1 MYGRHRKQLG
11 GSVLGLILT
20 LVVIGIG
27 AYIGVQYVP
36 QRIEISAVDSILED
50 IRQDFLTT
58 PVSSVHDIQQSL
70 DRHLN
75 INEMNDMKKHFSI
88 AQESGI
94 FVIRVSYER
103 ELNLLVTTK
112 QLQYQRKVALR
123 S

>member
-88 AQESGI
+88 TQESGI